1 MDFNAIDEGHEDGEE
16 VLHYYFNHEERIR
29 RAPQNVQDFY
39 NGAGPQPPKGILKS
53 LTATKANRFG
63 LFAIAIFCA
72 FIYAYSLIGEK
83 SYQKKIGGVEMTLA
97 AFSYGDDVYVS
108 MSAKNTTA
116 EKMPYGAVVSAT
128 ITAID
133 NQNAVIATYQEDAAY
148 TLESGDIIIRTKFTD
163 YDIVHVQAEVTFGEE
178 TKTLAAKV
186 VKQ

>member
-16 VLHYYFNHEERIR
+16 ALHYYFNHEERIKH
-29 RAPQNVQDFY
+29 APQNVQDFY

-108 MSAKNTTA
+108 MSAKNASA
-116 EKMPYGAVVSAT
+116 EKIPYGAVVSAI

-133 NQNAVIATYQEDAAY
+133 NQNAVIATYNEAHA
-148 TLESGDIIIRTKFTD
+148 LESDDIIIRTKFTD
-163 YDIVHVQAEVTFGEE
+163 YDIVHVQAEVTFGKE
-178 TKTLAAKV
+178 TKTLTAKV
-186 VKQ
+186 IKQ